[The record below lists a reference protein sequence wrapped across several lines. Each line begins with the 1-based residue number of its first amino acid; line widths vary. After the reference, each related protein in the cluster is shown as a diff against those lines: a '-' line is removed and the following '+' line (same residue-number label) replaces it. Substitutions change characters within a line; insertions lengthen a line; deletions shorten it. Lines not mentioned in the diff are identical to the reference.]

1 MVLQIPDELIYRL
14 AVLYLHS
21 RVTGHKLPI
30 TIHHAPFL
38 RYTQPMGI
46 LRRLRR
52 WMGTDEPMTH
62 IVARNM
68 APGFSLQSLDGKE
81 YSLHDL
87 LPRGPVIA
95 AFFKISCPVCQF
107 TFPFLE
113 RLHKRY
119 GSDGGVFLGI
129 SQDDARDTRDFAKE
143 FGVTF
148 PMLIDDED
156 GYIVSNAY
164 GLTSVP
170 TIFLIDADGTV
181 RVSSMGFDKK
191 DLETIAAELAQR
203 RKIALAPL
211 FRPDEVVPINKP
223 G

>member
-1 MVLQIPDELIYRL
+1 
-14 AVLYLHS
+14 
-21 RVTGHKLPI
+21 
-30 TIHHAPFL
+30 
-38 RYTQPMGI
+38 
-46 LRRLRR
+46 
-52 WMGTDEPMTH
+52 MTH
-62 IVARNM
+62 IVAGSV
-68 APGFSLQSLDGKE
+68 APGFSLKSLDGKE
-81 YSLHDL
+81 YSLNDL
-87 LPRGPVIA
+87 LQRGPVVA

-119 GSDGGVFLGI
+119 GGDGVTFLGI
-129 SQDDARDTRDFAKE
+129 SQDDARDTKDFAKE
-143 FGVTF
+143 FGITF

-164 GLTSVP
+164 GLTNVP
-170 TIFLIDADGTV
+170 TIFLVDTDGTV

-191 DLETIAAELAQR
+191 DLETIAAELAQG

-211 FRPDEVVPINKP
+211 FLPDEVVPINKP

>member
-1 MVLQIPDELIYRL
+1 
-14 AVLYLHS
+14 
-21 RVTGHKLPI
+21 
-30 TIHHAPFL
+30 
-38 RYTQPMGI
+38 
-46 LRRLRR
+46 
-52 WMGTDEPMTH
+52 MTH
-62 IVARNM
+62 IVAGNM
-68 APGFSLQSLDGKE
+68 APGFSLKSLDGKE

-87 LPRGPVIA
+87 FQRGPVVA

-113 RLHKRY
+113 RLYKRY
-119 GSDGGVFLGI
+119 GGDGVSFLGI

-143 FGVTF
+143 FSVTF
-148 PMLIDDED
+148 PMLLDDED

-170 TIFLIDADGTV
+170 TIFLIDTEGTV
-181 RVSSMGFDKK
+181 KVSSTGFDKK